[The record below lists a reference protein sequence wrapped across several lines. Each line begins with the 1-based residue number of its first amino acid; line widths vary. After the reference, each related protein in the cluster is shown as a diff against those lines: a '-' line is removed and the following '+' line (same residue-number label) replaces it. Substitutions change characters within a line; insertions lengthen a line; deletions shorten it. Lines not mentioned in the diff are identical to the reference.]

1 MDPRARAIVREMKR
15 HLAQM
20 RRRGELGRQ
29 LARLRLTTAEL
40 VIRKGRG
47 AAPPSH

>member
-1 MDPRARAIVREMKR
+1 MDPKVRAIVREMKR

-20 RRRGELGRQ
+20 RQRGQLKRQ

-40 VIRKGRG
+40 VIRKGRR
-47 AAPPSH
+47 A

>member
-1 MDPRARAIVREMKR
+1 MDPKARALIREMRR

-20 RRRGELGRQ
+20 RRRGQLERQ

-40 VIRKGRG
+40 AIRKGRR
-47 AAPPSH
+47 A

>member
-1 MDPRARAIVREMKR
+1 MDAKARAAIREMKR

-20 RRRGELGRQ
+20 RQRGQLERQ

-40 VIRKGRG
+40 VIRKGRR
-47 AAPPSH
+47 A